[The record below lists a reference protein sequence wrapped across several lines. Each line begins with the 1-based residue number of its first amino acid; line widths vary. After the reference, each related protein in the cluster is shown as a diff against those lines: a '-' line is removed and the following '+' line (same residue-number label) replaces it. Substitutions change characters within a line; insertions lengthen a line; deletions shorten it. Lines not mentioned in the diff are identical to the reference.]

1 MRNDLQ
7 FLYEGTEAE
16 TVKVKD
22 RCGKF
27 LQRQI
32 LSGVK

>member
-22 RCGKF
+22 RRRKF
-27 LQRQI
+27 LQR
-32 LSGVK
+32 